1 MLEPLL
7 ERLVSTP
14 LIERQTLDQAMAE
27 HRMRGSAP
35 ASSGLPPDEERR
47 LIHAQL
53 DAHYRQ
59 QLDEPIPALGDISPH
74 KAAETAKG
82 REKIASWLKFLENRA
97 APQDPSDPMAD
108 YDITWIW
115 EELGVADLRK

>member
-7 ERLVSTP
+7 EGLVSTP

-35 ASSGLPPDEERR
+35 VSSGLPPDEECR

-53 DAHYRQ
+53 DMHYRQ
-59 QLDEPIPALGDISPH
+59 RLDEPIPMLGNISPR
-74 KAAETAKG
+74 KAAKTAKG
-82 REKIASWLKFLENRA
+82 RAKIASWLKFLENRTA
-97 APQDPSDPMAD
+97 QQDPGDPMAD
-108 YDITWIW
+108 YDLTWLW
-115 EELGVADLRK
+115 QELGVADLRK